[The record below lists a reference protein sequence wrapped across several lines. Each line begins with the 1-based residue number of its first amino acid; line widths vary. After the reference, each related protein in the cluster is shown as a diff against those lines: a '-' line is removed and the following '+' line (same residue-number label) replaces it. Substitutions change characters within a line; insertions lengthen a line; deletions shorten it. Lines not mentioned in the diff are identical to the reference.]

1 MNGHRANI
9 YGNIN
14 INHQTRKKIHLH
26 YIEIIAIIID
36 NMTSYPNIGTYHPS
50 QGYHSKL
57 AGGGAKKKKSRTTAG
72 KKKGVSKK
80 GRTKVAKKAKV
91 AKKRTVKKCKVCKK
105 AKCNGFF
112 CFLN

>member
-1 MNGHRANI
+1 MNGHHANI

-14 INHQTRKKIHLH
+14 ININHHTRKKIHLQ
-26 YIEIIAIIID
+26 YIEIIVIA
-36 NMTSYPNIGTYHPS
+36 NMSSYPNIGTYHPS

-57 AGGGAKKKKSRTTAG
+57 AGGGAKKKKSRTRTG

-80 GRTKVAKKAKV
+80 GRTKVAKKSKTP
-91 AKKRTVKKCKVCKK
+91 KKRTVKKCKTCKK
-105 AKCNGFF
+105 AKCKGFF